1 MSAFDPKRTLRSR
14 FHTRVLSSPG
24 VLASSRAVFASPR
37 PLRLASFIAA
47 GQRGL
52 TVTTASPLTYIKRP
66 PRLSSIYSVGL
77 GASHADQVSSVR
89 TFALAIATVVLL
101 SAPVAMAQQRSAGVC
116 VADIKAKCAG
126 VEPGEGRIIACVKT
140 HAAEFSE
147 PCKARLAR
155 VAEITK
161 ACAADIKENCAD
173 KEKSRGKVRACIQKI
188 IGNIKSDQC
197 KEALAQA
204 VAGKK

>member
-1 MSAFDPKRTLRSR
+1 MMK
-14 FHTRVLSSPG
+14 
-24 VLASSRAVFASPR
+24 
-37 PLRLASFIAA
+37 
-47 GQRGL
+47 
-52 TVTTASPLTYIKRP
+52 
-66 PRLSSIYSVGL
+66 SIM
-77 GASHADQVSSVR
+77 
-89 TFALAIATVVLL
+89 AIATVVLL

-116 VADIKAKCAG
+116 AADIKAKCAG

-147 PCKARLAR
+147 PC
-155 VAEITK
+155 
-161 ACAADIKENCAD
+161 N
-173 KEKSRGKVRACIQKI
+173 KEKGRGKVRACIQKI

>member
-1 MSAFDPKRTLRSR
+1 MMK
-14 FHTRVLSSPG
+14 
-24 VLASSRAVFASPR
+24 
-37 PLRLASFIAA
+37 
-47 GQRGL
+47 
-52 TVTTASPLTYIKRP
+52 
-66 PRLSSIYSVGL
+66 SIM
-77 GASHADQVSSVR
+77 
-89 TFALAIATVVLL
+89 AICTVVLL
-101 SAPVAMAQQRSAGVC
+101 STPVAMAQQRGVC
-116 VADIKAKCAG
+116 LADIKAKCAG
-126 VEPGEGRIIACVKT
+126 VEPGEGRLIACVKT

-173 KEKSRGKVRACIQKI
+173 KEKSRGKIRACIQKI